1 MVLLSFLLSTALL
14 GTGCADEV
22 RSPPQV
28 VEDAS
33 APRTPPQVVEDASA
47 PRTLDVASLPSPV
60 IAAAGDISCAGC
72 AQMKTAALLDTLR
85 VSRPL
90 AAVLPLGDDAYG
102 AGRLSEFQAN
112 YAPSW
117 GRPELLAITHPVPGN
132 HEYVPVTKGTGYFAF
147 FNGDAPVGIA
157 GATGQGYYSFDLG
170 SWHLVA
176 LNSNDGCRAVS
187 CAAGSDQQTWLAAD
201 LASHPARCTL
211 AFWHNPRFQ
220 GGLESGETE
229 KVGPLWDTLYDYG
242 ADVVLNGHEHNYQ
255 QLAPLDKSGASDQ
268 LRGIRSFVV
277 GTGGAGFHEIFGGP
291 RDWAVETR
299 IVRTH
304 GVLELTLQ
312 SDHYDWRFVTVNG
325 VVPPGASGSEACH

>member
-1 MVLLSFLLSTALL
+1 
-14 GTGCADEV
+14 
-22 RSPPQV
+22 
-28 VEDAS
+28 
-33 APRTPPQVVEDASA
+33 
-47 PRTLDVASLPSPV
+47 
-60 IAAAGDISCAGC
+60 
-72 AQMKTAALLDTLR
+72 MKTAALLDTLR

-312 SDHYDWRFVTVNG
+312 SDRYDWRFVTVNG